1 MFAKHWA
8 LLENTPSFTSSPIV
22 KGTAMASSDKLL
34 VTLEDGVKRIT
45 FNRPERRNSV
55 DVETVELLHEAI
67 TRSAEDESKVVVIT
81 GAGDAFCA
89 GADLQATSERDIKSI
104 DVTASLREHTNPTII
119 AMRSLSKPIIARV
132 HGHAVGV
139 GCNYA
144 LACDILIASEQAKF
158 GQVFVKIGLMPD
170 GGSTFFLP
178 RTVGYAKAFELMST
192 GDIIS
197 ARDALALG
205 LVNQVVP
212 FEELDAMVNAMAAR
226 LAAAAPIALRKIKE
240 GLNHGLNSD
249 LTSALDFE
257 AVNQG
262 VCFQS
267 DDFAEGVKAFLE
279 KRKASF
285 QGK

>member
-1 MFAKHWA
+1 
-8 LLENTPSFTSSPIV
+8 
-22 KGTAMASSDKLL
+22 MASSDKLL

-45 FNRPERRNSV
+45 INRPERRNSV

-67 TRSAEDESKVVVIT
+67 TRSADDESKVVIIT

-104 DVTASLREHTNPTII
+104 DVTASLREHTNPTIL

-178 RTVGYAKAFELMST
+178 RAVGYAKAFELMAT

-197 ARDALALG
+197 AQDALGLG
-205 LVNQVVP
+205 LVNRVVP
-212 FEELDAMVNAMAAR
+212 FEELDTTVNAIAAR

-249 LTSALDFE
+249 LASALDFE

-285 QGK
+285 QGR

>member
-1 MFAKHWA
+1 
-8 LLENTPSFTSSPIV
+8 
-22 KGTAMASSDKLL
+22 MASSDKLL

-45 FNRPERRNSV
+45 FNRPDRRNSV

-67 TRSAEDESKVVVIT
+67 TRSAGDESKVVIIT

-104 DVTASLREHTNPTII
+104 DVTASLREHTNPTIL
-119 AMRSLSKPIIARV
+119 AMRSLPKPIIARV

-144 LACDILIASEQAKF
+144 LACDILIASEEAKF

-178 RTVGYAKAFELMST
+178 RAVGYAKAFELMST
-192 GDIIS
+192 GEIIS
-197 ARDALALG
+197 AKDALGLG
-205 LVNQVVP
+205 LVNRVVP
-212 FEELDAMVNAMAAR
+212 FEELDTTVNAMATR

-249 LTSALDFE
+249 LASALDFE

-262 VCFQS
+262 ECFQS

-285 QGK
+285 QGR